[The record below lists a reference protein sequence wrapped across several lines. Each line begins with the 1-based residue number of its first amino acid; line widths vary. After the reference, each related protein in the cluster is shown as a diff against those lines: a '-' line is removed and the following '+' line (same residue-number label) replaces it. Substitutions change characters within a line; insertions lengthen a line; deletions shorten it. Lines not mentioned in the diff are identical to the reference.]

1 MYLICDYRGT
11 IAEICRQ
18 AVWIKHQKNGVDISC
33 EEKDANAIYSNDT
46 DSFYPA
52 GRPCTA
58 ANRYHIVTVDV
69 VPDNVVA
76 LEYKYINGEFIPMG
90 ENDRVDPEV
99 RLLKTDKGVK
109 KVASDTT
116 DLQLALVDEYEQNID
131 LNNQITD
138 LQLTIVDLYE
148 STVKA

>member
-11 IAEICRQ
+11 IAEICKQ

-52 GRPCTA
+52 GRTCTA

-69 VPDNVVA
+69 VPDDVVA
-76 LEYKYINGEFIPMG
+76 LEYKYINGEFVPMG

-109 KVASDTT
+109 KVAYDTT

-148 STVKA
+148 STVNA

>member
-46 DSFYPA
+46 DSVYPA

-58 ANRYHIVTVDV
+58 TNRYHIVTVDA
-69 VPDNVVA
+69 VPDDVVA
-76 LEYKYINGEFIPMG
+76 LEYKYINGEFVPMG
-90 ENDRVDPEV
+90 EDDRVDPEV

-138 LQLTIVDLYE
+138 LQLTIVDL
-148 STVKA
+148 

>member
-11 IAEICRQ
+11 IAEICKQ

-46 DSFYPA
+46 VSFYPA
-52 GRPCTA
+52 GRPGTA
-58 ANRYHIVTVDV
+58 PNRYHIVTVDV
-69 VPDNVVA
+69 VPDDVVA
-76 LEYKYINGEFIPMG
+76 LEYKYINGEFVPMG

-109 KVASDTT
+109 KVATDTT

-131 LNNQITD
+131 LNDQITD

-148 STVKA
+148 STVNA

>member
-1 MYLICDYRGT
+1 
-11 IAEICRQ
+11 
-18 AVWIKHQKNGVDISC
+18 
-33 EEKDANAIYSNDT
+33 
-46 DSFYPA
+46 
-52 GRPCTA
+52 
-58 ANRYHIVTVDV
+58 
-69 VPDNVVA
+69 
-76 LEYKYINGEFIPMG
+76 MG
-90 ENDRVDPEV
+90 EDDRVDPEV

-148 STVKA
+148 STLSAN